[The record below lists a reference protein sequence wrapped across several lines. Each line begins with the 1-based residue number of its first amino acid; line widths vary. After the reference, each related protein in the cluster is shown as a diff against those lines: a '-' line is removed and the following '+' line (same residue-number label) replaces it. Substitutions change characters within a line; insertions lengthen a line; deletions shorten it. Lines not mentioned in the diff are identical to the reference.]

1 MEPNNPSKHIKQS
14 LVVNLLITILKGVAA
29 FMTKSGS
36 MLAESIHSFSD
47 CINQILLLVGVKQS
61 KKPADDNHPLG
72 YGRSVYFWSFM
83 VAMLLFSLGGM
94 FSIYEGIHKIYHPE
108 TLENIFWGVSVLI
121 FSIILESYAAYSNVI
136 EINKRRKN
144 KSFFKYLKETK
155 DSDLVVVFGE
165 NSAAVVG
172 LIIALIAIVI
182 SYYTGDPRYDGLG
195 SLAIGIIL
203 VAVAI
208 FLAKELKPLLI
219 GESADNEIIETVKS
233 LKENQVSI
241 LNIINCITIQQ
252 GPGEV
257 LMCMKI
263 ECKPNLTTAQ
273 INQLID
279 DFEKDIRAKC
289 PEVKWLYIEPDF
301 K

>member
-47 CINQILLLVGVKQS
+47 CFNQILLLVGVKQS

-219 GESADNEIIETVKS
+219 VG
-233 LKENQVSI
+233 
-241 LNIINCITIQQ
+241 
-252 GPGEV
+252 
-257 LMCMKI
+257 
-263 ECKPNLTTAQ
+263 
-273 INQLID
+273 
-279 DFEKDIRAKC
+279 
-289 PEVKWLYIEPDF
+289 
-301 K
+301 